1 MFNPQ
6 LATFVCVADCG
17 SFSQAAEKLYLVH
30 GGDEAAQ
37 RPGAA
42 PGAEAAGAHKAGDRP
57 DPGGRG
63 HLPLRQTDVRRLGPG
78 AAGGAGGR
86 PGGPVCLCVGTSIL
100 NPCRPFMDL
109 WYRFCGH
116 FPGYQLHLVP
126 YEDDHQGIL
135 GEIGALGEKFDF
147 LMGACDSRQWLDRC
161 NFLPLGEYRHC
172 IAVPRG
178 HPLAGRKGL
187 TLAELHGETLMMV
200 KQGDSPSVDRVR
212 AAVEAHPQIH
222 IEDTPQFYDM
232 EVFNRS
238 VQTGHLLMSLDCWTE
253 VHPSLVTLPVDWNF
267 TIPYGLLYQLRPG
280 ADVARFV
287 ALVRGDGPA

>member
-1 MFNPQ
+1 MP
-6 LATFVCVADCG
+6 ATPVSGWTAAIFSLWG
-17 SFSQAAEKLYLVH
+17 SIATA
-30 GGDEAAQ
+30 
-37 RPGAA
+37 
-42 PGAEAAGAHKAGDRP
+42 
-57 DPGGRG
+57 
-63 HLPLRQTDVRRLGPG
+63 
-78 AAGGAGGR
+78 
-86 PGGPVCLCVGTSIL
+86 
-100 NPCRPFMDL
+100 
-109 WYRFCGH
+109 
-116 FPGYQLHLVP
+116 
-126 YEDDHQGIL
+126 
-135 GEIGALGEKFDF
+135 
-147 LMGACDSRQWLDRC
+147 
-161 NFLPLGEYRHC
+161 

-267 TIPYGLLYQLRPG
+267 TIRTACSISPARRRCGPVCGPGPGGRPRIRRQR
-280 ADVARFV
+280 ARRNFRSD
-287 ALVRGDGPA
+287 ALFGQKGDTGSAS

>member
-1 MFNPQ
+1 MAEPRTVRETPNA
-6 LATFVCVADCG
+6 LASEQIAAILPHRYPFALVDRILDYEPGQWAIGRKCV
-17 SFSQAAEKLYLVH
+17 SRNEEF
-30 GGDEAAQ
+30 
-37 RPGAA
+37 
-42 PGAEAAGAHKAGDRP
+42 
-57 DPGGRG
+57 
-63 HLPLRQTDVRRLGPG
+63 
-78 AAGGAGGR
+78 
-86 PGGPVCLCVGTSIL
+86 
-100 NPCRPFMDL
+100 
-109 WYRFCGH
+109 FCGH

-147 LMGACDSRQWLDRC
+147 LIGACDSRQWLDRC